1 MANKPDYHKSGNKIG
16 SFVSLLK
23 EGKQK
28 YPTILDCL
36 SEQLVYYDSDMTI
49 AWANRAAAESCGR
62 SPEEFIGKYCY
73 EMWHGRSEICDR
85 CPVVK
90 VFETG
95 QAQKAEL
102 ILPDARV
109 LSVSCYPVYDESDS
123 LSGVIEVAVDVTA
136 GKKIEAALQKS
147 EEKFRNVIESSPMG
161 IHMYRLEPD
170 GRLIFTGANPSAD
183 AILGVENKQFIGKTI
198 EDAFPPLAGT
208 EVPERYRRVCAYGET
223 WQTEQIDYEDDQIK
237 GAFEVYAFQT
247 APDNM
252 ATLFLDITE
261 RKRAEEALQ
270 VSEKRFRDLAELL
283 PQTVYE
289 MDAQGRLTFVNRR
302 AFEQFLYSQDD
313 FARGLSAFD
322 MLVAEDRF
330 RAMDRTQRIMRG
342 EQIGLSEYTALRKDG
357 STFPAMMHSA
367 VIYRDGNPVGLRGI
381 IIDISEKKRLEV
393 QLQQAQKMESLGT
406 LAGGIA
412 HDFNNLLMGIQGRAS
427 LVLADINAMHPHFE
441 DLKEIQKYV
450 RRATQLTTQLLGL
463 ARGGKYEVKPTDLND
478 LLRTSSQMFARTKK
492 EITIH
497 RKFQKGLW
505 TVVVDR
511 SQLDQ
516 VFLNIYVNAWQ
527 AMPGGGNLYLQTE
540 NVILNKDYVKPY
552 RIEPGKYV
560 KVSITDTGIG
570 MNKNTLKRVFDPFF
584 TTKEKERGTGL
595 GLAAAYGIIS
605 NHNGII
611 TAYSEKGHG
620 AAFSIYLPASEQAIV
635 DEPEFETNIVQG
647 DETILLVDDEQ
658 IILDVG
664 RQMLEKMGYTVL
676 TADSGAAAINVFKR
690 KKDSIKLVILD
701 MIMPNMNG
709 GETYD
714 RLMQINPG
722 LKVLLSSGY
731 SLNGQAS
738 DIINRGCNGFIQK
751 PFDLMDLS
759 QKTRF
764 ILDG

>member
-1 MANKPDYHKSGNKIG
+1 
-16 SFVSLLK
+16 
-23 EGKQK
+23 
-28 YPTILDCL
+28 
-36 SEQLVYYDSDMTI
+36 
-49 AWANRAAAESCGR
+49 
-62 SPEEFIGKYCY
+62 
-73 EMWHGRSEICDR
+73 
-85 CPVVK
+85 
-90 VFETG
+90 
-95 QAQKAEL
+95 
-102 ILPDARV
+102 
-109 LSVSCYPVYDESDS
+109 
-123 LSGVIEVAVDVTA
+123 
-136 GKKIEAALQKS
+136 
-147 EEKFRNVIESSPMG
+147 MG

-731 SLNGQAS
+731 SLNG
-738 DIINRGCNGFIQK
+738 
-751 PFDLMDLS
+751 
-759 QKTRF
+759 
-764 ILDG
+764 

>member
-1 MANKPDYHKSGNKIG
+1 
-16 SFVSLLK
+16 
-23 EGKQK
+23 
-28 YPTILDCL
+28 
-36 SEQLVYYDSDMTI
+36 
-49 AWANRAAAESCGR
+49 
-62 SPEEFIGKYCY
+62 
-73 EMWHGRSEICDR
+73 
-85 CPVVK
+85 
-90 VFETG
+90 
-95 QAQKAEL
+95 
-102 ILPDARV
+102 
-109 LSVSCYPVYDESDS
+109 
-123 LSGVIEVAVDVTA
+123 
-136 GKKIEAALQKS
+136 
-147 EEKFRNVIESSPMG
+147 MG

>member
-1 MANKPDYHKSGNKIG
+1 
-16 SFVSLLK
+16 
-23 EGKQK
+23 
-28 YPTILDCL
+28 
-36 SEQLVYYDSDMTI
+36 
-49 AWANRAAAESCGR
+49 
-62 SPEEFIGKYCY
+62 
-73 EMWHGRSEICDR
+73 
-85 CPVVK
+85 
-90 VFETG
+90 
-95 QAQKAEL
+95 
-102 ILPDARV
+102 
-109 LSVSCYPVYDESDS
+109 
-123 LSGVIEVAVDVTA
+123 
-136 GKKIEAALQKS
+136 
-147 EEKFRNVIESSPMG
+147 
-161 IHMYRLEPD
+161 MYRLEPD

-731 SLNGQAS
+731 SLNG
-738 DIINRGCNGFIQK
+738 
-751 PFDLMDLS
+751 
-759 QKTRF
+759 
-764 ILDG
+764 